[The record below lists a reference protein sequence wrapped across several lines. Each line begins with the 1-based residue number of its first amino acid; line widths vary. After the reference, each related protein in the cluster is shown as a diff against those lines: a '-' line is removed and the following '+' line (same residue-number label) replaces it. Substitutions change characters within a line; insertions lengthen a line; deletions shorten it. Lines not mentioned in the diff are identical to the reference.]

1 MDKKLKHIFNACNPN
16 LAAEENYYT
25 DCREARGGD
34 ILAGKVKKR
43 LSFIDNNYLR
53 FLFTGHIGSG
63 KSSELLHLVNILKEE
78 TNFFPVYIDV
88 KDYIN
93 FEKANLDEIFL
104 AIAVELAEVFHLELN
119 IKLKNSYLESKF
131 AEIKNIL
138 LTKRKVSKVEADIF
152 GYGKAE
158 IEEFKQNDEAKRKLY
173 DAISEDNKSLL
184 EELNLFINRANL
196 ELNKSESKY
205 TKLVIIVDTLEKIK
219 KLGENEDEL
228 NSQTELF
235 IGNYTKLTG
244 IETHII
250 YTVPLA
256 LYRSDQ
262 GPKLLQYYSDVMVLP
277 MVKIYHRGKFDDE
290 YEEGCK
296 AFTRIL
302 KKRLGESLFDEAFN
316 EDALKFLIKYS
327 GGNLRNMMSFIQ
339 EAIISTDDLP
349 IDYKIA
355 RKSVQPKVRS
365 YASSIREE
373 YWEKLAKLEK
383 STDQQIDNGDED
395 FWAMLENLT
404 VMEYVNGDDTENLDD
419 IWYAVNPVVREIGKF
434 KAALEQNNNAALEQN
449 NS

>member
-1 MDKKLKHIFNACNPN
+1 MDDKLKKIFNACNPN

-34 ILAGKVKKR
+34 VLARKVRKR
-43 LSFIDNNYLR
+43 LDFLDNSYLR

-78 TNFFPVYIDV
+78 TNFFPIYVDV

-93 FEKANLDEIFL
+93 FENANLDEIFL
-104 AIAVELAEVFHLELN
+104 AVAVELAESFYTELD
-119 IKLKNSYLESKF
+119 IKLRNNYFEDKF
-131 AEIKNIL
+131 AEIKDIL
-138 LTKRKVSKVEADIF
+138 LTKRKVSKLEVGFF
-152 GYGKAE
+152 GLGKAE

-173 DAISEDNKSLL
+173 EAINQDNKSIL
-184 EELNLFINRANL
+184 EELNLFISRANL
-196 ELNKSESKY
+196 ELIKGESAFNKI
-205 TKLVIIVDTLEKIK
+205 VVIVDSLEKIK
-219 KLGENEDEL
+219 KFGDNKEEL

-262 GPKLLQYYSDVMVLP
+262 GPKLSQYYGNVMVLP
-277 MVKIYHRGKFDDE
+277 MVKIFQRGKFNE
-290 YEEGCK
+290 SYERGCL
-296 AFTRIL
+296 AFTEIL
-302 KKRLGESLFDEAFN
+302 KKRLGEDLFNEAFDK
-316 EDALKFLIKYS
+316 DALEFLIKYS
-327 GGNLRNMMSFIQ
+327 GGNLRNLMQFIQ
-339 EAIISTDDLP
+339 DSVISTEDLP
-349 IDYKIA
+349 INFQVA
-355 RKSVQPKVRS
+355 RKSIQSLVRLYS
-365 YASSIREE
+365 GSIKEW
-373 YWEKLAKLEK
+373 YWAKLADLEK

-404 VMEYVNGDDTENLDD
+404 VMEYVNGDDTNNLDD

-434 KAALEQNNNAALEQN
+434 RAALEQ
-449 NS
+449 SKTIKP